1 MVTRSTDHSVPGA
14 AFRPQVPAPEAGSS
28 ATDSPEAEGQ
38 EGGVV
43 ERPDLGK
50 LGEALRDRVEV
61 RSIAITGLF
70 VLAVL
75 YTLYF
80 ARAFL
85 LPIVLAVLLD
95 FLLSPLIRALKRV
108 RIPEPLGAALVVL
121 GLLGVLG
128 GAAYTLADPAR
139 EWMQKAP
146 QSLAKVQSRMRELR
160 RPVEQVTR
168 TAEQVEAAT
177 EVSKAGPQEVVVRG
191 PRLSERLFG
200 STQSFFTGA
209 LETLIL
215 LYFLLAAGDLF
226 LQKLIKVLPLLRDK
240 KKAVAIARET
250 EASISTYLFT
260 VALVNVGLGVAVTV
274 VMLLLKMPNAV
285 LWGTL
290 AALAEFVPYIGATVM
305 LGLLAMA
312 GLVVFPDLGHALMVP
327 GAYMAVNLVQANFVS
342 PTILGQRLTL
352 NPVAILVGLVFW
364 WWIWGVGGAFIA
376 VPLLAT
382 FKIFCDHIES
392 LAPIGEFLGK

>member
-1 MVTRSTDHSVPGA
+1 MVTRSTDDAAQSAALRPDVSAPGE
-14 AFRPQVPAPEAGSS
+14 PTPDAPS
-28 ATDSPEAEGQ
+28 AEG
-38 EGGVV
+38 GAV
-43 ERPDLGK
+43 EQPDLRK
-50 LGEALRDRVEV
+50 LGEALRDRLEV
-61 RSIAITGLF
+61 RSLAITGLF
-70 VLAVL
+70 VLAVM

-95 FLLSPLIRALKRV
+95 FLLSPVIRMLKRV
-108 RIPEPLGAALVVL
+108 RVPEPLGAALVIL
-121 GLLGVLG
+121 ALLAVLG
-128 GAAYTLADPAR
+128 GAVYSLADPAR
-139 EWMQKAP
+139 EWMRKAP
-146 QSLAKVQSRMRELR
+146 QSIATVQGRLRELR
-160 RPVEQVTR
+160 RPVEQVTK
-168 TAEQVEAAT
+168 TAEQVEAAAEGT
-177 EVSKAGPQEVVVRG
+177 KSGPQEVIVRG
-191 PRLSERLFG
+191 PRLSERIFG
-200 STQSFFTGA
+200 TTQSLLTGA

-250 EASISTYLFT
+250 EASISTYLLT
-260 VALVNVGLGVAVTV
+260 VAVVNVGLGIVVTL

-285 LWGTL
+285 LWGVL
-290 AALAEFVPYIGATVM
+290 AAVAEFVPYIGATVM
-305 LGLLAMA
+305 LALLAMA
-312 GLVVFPDLGHALMVP
+312 GLVAFPDLGHAFLVP
-327 GAYMAVNLVQANFVS
+327 AAYMGVNLIQANFVS
-342 PTILGQRLTL
+342 PTVLGRRLTL

>member
-1 MVTRSTDHSVPGA
+1 MVTRTPEDSAPSD
-14 AFRPQVPAPEAGSS
+14 AFRPDAPAPPEPQLEARHEAG
-28 ATDSPEAEGQ
+28 A
-38 EGGVV
+38 VV
-43 ERPDLGK
+43 EQPDLRK
-50 LGEALRDRVEV
+50 LGQALTDRLEV
-61 RSIAITGLF
+61 RSVAITGLF

-95 FLLSPLIRALKRV
+95 FLLSPVIRALKRV
-108 RIPEPLGAALVVL
+108 RIPEPLGAAVVIL
-121 GLLGVLG
+121 ALLGGLG
-128 GAAYTLADPAR
+128 GAAYTLAAPAR
-139 EWMQKAP
+139 EWVQKAP
-146 QSLAKVQSRMRELR
+146 QSLAMVQGRLRELR

-177 EVSKAGPQEVVVRG
+177 EGRARGPQEVVVRG

-200 STQSFFTGA
+200 STQSLLIGA
-209 LETLIL
+209 VETVIL

-260 VALVNVGLGVAVTV
+260 VMVVNVGMGIAVTL
-274 VMLLLKMPNAV
+274 VMLLLKMPNPV

-290 AALAEFVPYIGATVM
+290 AALAEFIPYIGATA
-305 LGLLAMA
+305 LAALLAMA
-312 GLVVFPDLGHALMVP
+312 SLVAFPDVGRALLVP
-327 GAYMAVNLVQANFVS
+327 GAYMAVDVVQAYFIS
-342 PTILGQRLTL
+342 PMVLGRRLTL

-382 FKIFCDHIES
+382 FKIVCDHIES

>member
-1 MVTRSTDHSVPGA
+1 MVTRSTDDSVPSG
-14 AFRPQVPAPEAGSS
+14 AFRPDVPAPTA
-28 ATDSPEAEGQ
+28 DSPEAERQ
-38 EGGVV
+38 KGGAV
-43 ERPDLGK
+43 EHPDLGK
-50 LGEALRDRVEV
+50 LGEALRDRIEV

-95 FLLSPLIRALKRV
+95 FLLSPLIRGLKRLRV
-108 RIPEPLGAALVVL
+108 PEPLGAGLVML

-146 QSLAKVQSRMRELR
+146 ESLAKVQTRMRELR

-200 STQSFFTGA
+200 STQSFLTGA

-260 VALVNVGLGVAVTV
+260 VALVNVGLGVAVTL
-274 VMLLLKMPNAV
+274 VMLLLKMPNPV

-312 GLVVFPDLGHALMVP
+312 GLVVFPDLGHALLVP
-327 GAYMAVNLVQANFVS
+327 GGYMAVNLVQANFVS
-342 PTILGQRLTL
+342 PTILGRRLTL

-382 FKIFCDHIES
+382 LKIFCDHIES